1 MKTQSNEQIFAKIAK
16 NGEITERQILLLK
29 NRSTRMQKD
38 VMNYDLLDANDIKV
52 TEEQGE
58 KGLNWL
64 KKLQRKRKNNPF
76 GYRENEIINN
86 ATAKDFTFRGFYD
99 AGNGWRSYFLPIYEL
114 NGMKYIAYYGN
125 RNEPIYI
132 IG

>member
-1 MKTQSNEQIFAKIAK
+1 MKTQSNEQIFAEIAK

-99 AGNGWRSYFLPIYEL
+99 AGNGWRSYFAPIFEL
-114 NGMKYIAYYGN
+114 NGMEYVPYVNG
-125 RNEPIYI
+125 EEIYI